1 MYFRVAI
8 TVAVQRLREN
18 RVCSDLT
25 HLFID
30 VLAKVGHV
38 EDATPI
44 LEARISQVFSQI
56 FNDRAEGTQSPSY
69 GYGLRRSVQRGSH

>member
-1 MYFRVAI
+1 MYLPAAI
-8 TVAVQRLREN
+8 AGAVQRLRDM
-18 RVCSDLT
+18 RVCPDPA

-44 LEARISQVFSQI
+44 LEARISQVFS
-56 FNDRAEGTQSPSY
+56 
-69 GYGLRRSVQRGSH
+69 